1 MNTSSLNV
9 HPVVAQ
15 SLATWH
21 RMVEAKDL
29 KDLPGILHPDA
40 LFRSPMAFA
49 PYQSAQAV
57 ALVLHTVLQ
66 VFENF
71 TYHRQLASGD
81 GLDVVLEFSASVG
94 DKQLKGIDLIRFD
107 TQGRILEFEVM
118 VRPLSGLQALGQ
130 EMGKRLAHQLPAFKA
145 GGASRG
151 PVA

>member
-1 MNTSSLNV
+1 MNTSPLNV

-66 VFENF
+66 VFEISP
-71 TYHRQLASGD
+71 TTASWRAAMD
-81 GLDVVLEFSASVG
+81 WTWCWNSA
-94 DKQLKGIDLIRFD
+94 
-107 TQGRILEFEVM
+107 
-118 VRPLSGLQALGQ
+118 
-130 EMGKRLAHQLPAFKA
+130 PAW
-145 GGASRG
+145 GTSNSRESI
-151 PVA
+151 